1 MKNPWWFVPCPKL
14 LYSFESEKEK
24 VKSSIIQDDMGKA
37 LPMLIGPSSLSYQEE
52 MVSGIT
58 GELDEQMSEE
68 KKIAS
73 LKREEA
79 IRHGK
84 IRYKYFIWDA

>member
-1 MKNPWWFVPCPKL
+1 
-14 LYSFESEKEK
+14 
-24 VKSSIIQDDMGKA
+24 
-37 LPMLIGPSSLSYQEE
+37 MLIGPSSLSYQEE

-58 GELDEQMSEE
+58 GELDERMSEE

-84 IRYKYFIWDA
+84 IRYKYFI